1 MTLCVN
7 EQVCEKYGVCVCLGT
22 CGTNSSLT
30 LTFSWLCL
38 QGFWWYV
45 MWTSEACRSVY
56 NRAGCDNDRDLTTAV
71 RIHAFIPLTADLW
84 LRLKGMRD
92 SENSGL
98 FLYCTSWEP
107 DSDPPWLIEFLSE
120 KMWLG
125 LYDSFTVF
133 SLYCGLLVYWSLVL
147 AGTTILY
154 LHHIV
159 YGLFT
164 LDRYCDLKAKVIV
177 HSFFCRTK
185 KKVLLFLFFIHTLK
199 VNCLELNIY
208 QNILHDNWLVDNL
221 FTICVCCHC
230 SKCLN
235 SFPQMLKL
243 NTMFWVAEST

>member
-1 MTLCVN
+1 MHMNLKQNVAGHDGIPTMLYLWRTCLKMDDSLCKRASLWKVW
-7 EQVCEKYGVCVCLGT
+7 CVCLGT
-22 CGTNSSLT
+22 CGTNSSLM

-38 QGFWWYV
+38 QRFWWYM

-56 NRAGCDNDRDLTTAV
+56 NRAGCDSDRDLTTAV
-71 RIHAFIPLTADLW
+71 WIHAFIPLITDLW
-84 LRLKGMRD
+84 LRLKGIRD

-98 FLYCTSWEP
+98 FLYCNSWEL

-125 LYDSFTVF
+125 VYVF

-177 HSFFCRTK
+177 HSFFCRTN
-185 KKVLLFLFFIHTLK
+185 KKVFWKMSVSIFFFFFCT
-199 VNCLELNIY
+199 
-208 QNILHDNWLVDNL
+208 
-221 FTICVCCHC
+221 
-230 SKCLN
+230 
-235 SFPQMLKL
+235 
-243 NTMFWVAEST
+243 